1 MQRLMLLGDEA
12 IAQAGID
19 AGMTGIY
26 AYPGTPS
33 TEIMEYV
40 QASKKAKEQNI
51 RALWSANEKTAM
63 ESALG
68 MSYAGKRAM
77 VCMKHVGLNVAADG
91 FVNSAI
97 TGANGGLI
105 VVAADDPSM
114 HSSQNEQDSRFYGK
128 FSFIPIL
135 EPASQ
140 QEAYDMV
147 HYGFEL
153 SEKFSIPVLLRIT
166 TRLAHS
172 RTGVDLKP
180 QKEQNTLK
188 LPANLRQFVLLPN
201 IARKQYKELLAK
213 QPLLEE
219 ASEKDGYNIFYDG
232 PDKSMGIIVCGLAEN
247 YLMENFP
254 EGKLP
259 YPTLRIGQY
268 PLPVKMIEQLY
279 ESCESILVVEDGY
292 PLVEEL
298 LKGLLNKG
306 KVIKGRLDGSLPRDG
321 ELNPNLVAA
330 ALGKPASRGKA
341 VPEFIVGRPPRLCD
355 GCSHTDAF
363 VALNE
368 ALEQYGPG
376 RVFSDIGCYTLS
388 ALEPLEAI
396 NTCVDMGASI
406 TMAIGAAD
414 AGLVPAIAAIG
425 DSTFTHSGITG
436 LLDAVNNNSP
446 ITVLILDNATTGMTG
461 GQTSSAY
468 GRVEDIC
475 KGVGVPVEHIKV
487 LKPLRKHHEENVKT
501 IKEELEYQGVSVII
515 PRRECIQTLG
525 RRMRQKAKAKAL
537 KQQA

>member
-172 RTGVDLKP
+172 RTGVDLKL
-180 QKEQNTLK
+180 QKAQNALK

-213 QPLLEE
+213 QALLEE
-219 ASEKDGYNIFYDG
+219 ASEKDGYNVFYDG
-232 PDKSMGIIVCGLAEN
+232 PDKSMGIIVCGLAYN

-254 EGKLP
+254 EGDLP

-268 PLPVKMIEQLY
+268 PLPVLMIEQLY
-279 ESCESILVVEDGY
+279 ESCESLLVVEDGY

-321 ELNPNLVAA
+321 ELNPNLLAA
-330 ALGKPASRGKA
+330 ALGKPASHGKA
-341 VPEFIVGRPPRLCD
+341 VPNFIVGRPPRLCD

-368 ALEQYGPG
+368 ALAHYGPG

-461 GQTSSAY
+461 GQASSAY

-475 KGVGVPVEHIKV
+475 KGVGVPEAHIKV